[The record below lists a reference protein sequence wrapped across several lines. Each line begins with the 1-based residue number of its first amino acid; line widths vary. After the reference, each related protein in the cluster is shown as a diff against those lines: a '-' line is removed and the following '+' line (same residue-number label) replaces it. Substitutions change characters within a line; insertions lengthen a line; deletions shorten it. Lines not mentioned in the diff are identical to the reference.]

1 MALDLTGTA
10 LQVSTIGCSLIAA
23 QLLTRKKTERWG
35 YLMMFV
41 SLPVYAALEA
51 YYAEW
56 VFFCLNPIYVYLYY
70 KALKE
75 HWR

>member
-1 MALDLTGTA
+1 MTLDLIGTV

-23 QLLTRKKTERWG
+23 QLLTRKRTERWG
-35 YLMMFV
+35 YLVMLV

-56 VFFCLNPIYVYLYY
+56 VFFCLNPIYVWLYY
-70 KALKE
+70 KALRE